1 MVFQIGS
8 LNIPFDQRVLLVG
21 SLNIPFDQRLLL
33 VGSLNILQEAVNMSL
48 ENLKSY
54 PFVKEALE
62 KGTIKLLGAYYDFI
76 DGKFETWEH

>member
-1 MVFQIGS
+1 LIIHGNTTKYSAHVVFQFGS
-8 LNIPFDQRVLLVG
+8 LNIPFDQR
-21 SLNIPFDQRLLL
+21 ILL

-62 KGTIKLLGAYYDFI
+62 KGTIKLLGAHYDFI
-76 DGKFETWEH
+76 HGKSETWEH

>member
-1 MVFQIGS
+1 
-8 LNIPFDQRVLLVG
+8 
-21 SLNIPFDQRLLL
+21 
-33 VGSLNILQEAVNMSL
+33 MSL